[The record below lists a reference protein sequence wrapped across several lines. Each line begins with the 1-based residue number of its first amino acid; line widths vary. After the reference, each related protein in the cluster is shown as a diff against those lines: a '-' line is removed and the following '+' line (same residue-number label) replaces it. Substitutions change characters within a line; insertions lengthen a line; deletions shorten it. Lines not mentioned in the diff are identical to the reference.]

1 MSELDPDAL
10 KPWARKYVWW
20 ETPEQAV
27 RHPLRVV
34 AQVMD
39 IGDYEDV
46 QELIGRLGASV
57 FRQAIEQAEPG
68 QFNDR
73 SWAYWHHRL
82 GLAQDGLV
90 PPAFRR
96 HFS

>member
-1 MSELDPDAL
+1 MATHDLEAL
-10 KPWARKYVWW
+10 LPWARKYMWW
-20 ETPEQAV
+20 EAPEESL

-34 AQVMD
+34 AQVMN
-39 IGDYEDV
+39 IGDYDDV
-46 QELIGRLGASV
+46 QALLATVGESP
-57 FRQAIEQAEPG
+57 FRHAIERAEPG

-82 GLAQDGLV
+82 GLAHGTRV
-90 PPAFRR
+90 PPAPQR